1 MQPAFKIILY
11 RGEIMEYDRF
21 VEVQVAKEILS
32 MIETIYF
39 SKDYL
44 EYRVNYGSHGTRD
57 LLISMIKERYNID

>member
-1 MQPAFKIILY
+1 
-11 RGEIMEYDRF
+11 MEHDRF

-44 EYRVNYGSHGTRD
+44 EYRVNYGSNGTRD
-57 LLISMIKERYNID
+57 LLISMIKERYNIN